1 MTLHRRKSGLDE
13 RSGDGKKNKKDQSG
27 AQNWLQKVAAAAAAA
42 AGTKTRTEEHEPRKS
57 TNAQAA
63 VSSSMP
69 MYNLSYASDRHS
81 C

>member
-1 MTLHRRKSGLDE
+1 MTLRRSKSGLDE
-13 RSGDGKKNKKDQSG
+13 RSGDGKKNKKDKSG
-27 AQNWLQKVAAAAAAA
+27 AQNWLQKVAAAAAA
-42 AGTKTRTEEHEPRKS
+42 GTQTRTEEHEPRKS

-69 MYNLSYASDRHS
+69 MYNLSYASDRRS